1 MPLKEE
7 LRDLNIQSAA
17 PATAQTVSFGA
28 PVPKI
33 QRLKILSP
41 DDWEIITEQ
50 WASTL
55 NGKYSRVRRL
65 GGSGDKGI
73 DIVGFH
79 NDEDF
84 FSDWDNYQCKHY
96 KSSLSPSH
104 VTVEIGIL
112 IFYSF
117 KKEYAPPLNYF
128 FVAPHDIGS
137 TLSNLILNPDEL
149 KENTRENWDTRC
161 KSKITSTQEIKLE
174 GELLAYFNSDRKSR
188 LNSSH
193 VAISYA
199 VFCLKKKINT
209 RYKLSEIH

>member
-73 DIVGFH
+73 DIVRSEERRVGK
-79 NDEDF
+79 EWRSGWW
-84 FSDWDNYQCKHY
+84 SDHYQEK
-96 KSSLSPSH
+96 
-104 VTVEIGIL
+104 T
-112 IFYSF
+112 
-117 KKEYAPPLNYF
+117 
-128 FVAPHDIGS
+128 
-137 TLSNLILNPDEL
+137 
-149 KENTRENWDTRC
+149 
-161 KSKITSTQEIKLE
+161 
-174 GELLAYFNSDRKSR
+174 GEKRR
-188 LNSSH
+188 
-193 VAISYA
+193 
-199 VFCLKKKINT
+199 
-209 RYKLSEIH
+209 